1 MLGKIILE
9 EAYNLPRLAEAAA
22 FYASADAAGKL
33 VNNIVD
39 IKGRLAEMDEY
50 VRLIERLK
58 CA

>member
-9 EAYNLPRLAEAAA
+9 EAYNLPRLAGAAA
-22 FYASADAAGKL
+22 FYASTDAAGQL

-50 VRLIERLK
+50 VRLIECLK
-58 CA
+58 YA